1 MFSRTGERL
10 QQRHGVTSATRV
22 PPQTVYLLGR
32 LPAGR
37 PLSLDQPILLLPR
50 LLDVVLLLGLQFK
63 RVSVFV
69 TSQDTYLLLLDLK
82 RGGSTGSTQQLII

>member
-1 MFSRTGERL
+1 M
-10 QQRHGVTSATRV
+10 SATRV
-22 PPQTVYLLGR
+22 LPQTVYLLGR

-50 LLDVVLLLGLQFK
+50 LLDVVLPLGLQYK

-69 TSQDTYLLLLDLK
+69 TATY
-82 RGGSTGSTQQLII
+82 TGHIFTFIRP